1 MATKD
6 DYYKK
11 LLTSL
16 QEEIEAIKS
25 VQQALA
31 KRLDALESRPAPSNS
46 GSKFNTSKFRDEV
59 KEWERDYLE
68 TIRTNVSEVCALIF
82 DEATPNMIIKPQFDK
97 FQEDMKIR
105 LTNIEKRI
113 TIAEENAGNRLS
125 LFTLSRPTYITQRYN
140 NPDQP
145 PPRSPSFLEK
155 YKKELSLILS
165 VGILFILVSL
175 FAIAAENKTLKQ
187 DNAALRHAIE
197 QLHIIPD
204 HASTSAKSRNP
215 TDCPQN

>member
-25 VQQALA
+25 VQQAIS
-31 KRLDALESRPAPSNS
+31 KRIDALESRPAPS
-46 GSKFNTSKFRDEV
+46 KFNTSKFREEV
-59 KEWERDYLE
+59 NEWECDCLE
-68 TIRTNVSEVCALIF
+68 RIRTNVSEVCTLIF

-105 LTNIEKRI
+105 LTDIEKRI
-113 TIAEENAGNRLS
+113 TVAEKNAGSRLS
-125 LFTLSRPTYITQRYN
+125 LFTLSRPTYITERYN

-145 PPRSPSFLEK
+145 PARSPSFLEK

-165 VGILFILVSL
+165 TAILFILVTL

-187 DNAALRHAIE
+187 DNAALRHALE
-197 QLHIIPD
+197 QIY
-204 HASTSAKSRNP
+204 
-215 TDCPQN
+215 

>member
-25 VQQALA
+25 TQQAIA
-31 KRLDALESRPAPSNS
+31 KRLDALESRPLASNG
-46 GSKFNTSKFRDEV
+46 GSKFNTSKFREEV

-68 TIRTNVSEVCALIF
+68 TIRTNVSEVCTLIF
-82 DEATPNMIIKPQFDK
+82 DEATPNMINKPQFDK

-105 LTNIEKRI
+105 LTDIEKRI

-125 LFTLSRPTYITQRYN
+125 LFTLSRPTYITERYN
-140 NPDQP
+140 NPDRHP
-145 PPRSPSFLEK
+145 DPTPSFFEK

-165 VGILFILVSL
+165 TAILFILVSL
-175 FAIAAENKTLKQ
+175 FAIATENKTLKQ
-187 DNAALRHAIE
+187 DNAALRNAIE
-197 QLHIIPD
+197 QLHS
-204 HASTSAKSRNP
+204 ASHSPSASPKAQNL
-215 TDCPQN
+215 TDNPQN

>member
-11 LLTSL
+11 LLNSL

-25 VQQALA
+25 VQQAIS
-31 KRLDALESRPAPSNS
+31 KRLDALESVPTATD
-46 GSKFNTSKFRDEV
+46 GGTKFNASKFREEV
-59 KEWERDYLE
+59 KEWERGYLE
-68 TIRTNVSEVCALIF
+68 TIRVNVSEVCTLIL
-82 DEATPNMIIKPQFDK
+82 DGASSNMLIKPQFDK
-97 FQEDMKIR
+97 FQEDMKIK
-105 LTNIEKRI
+105 LTDIEKRI
-113 TIAEENAGNRLS
+113 TIAEENVGNRLS
-125 LFTLSRPTYITQRYN
+125 LFSLSRPTYITERYN

-145 PPRSPSFLEK
+145 PARSPSFLEK

-165 VGILFILVSL
+165 TAILFILVTL

-197 QLHIIPD
+197 QLHSAPD
-204 HASTSAKSRNP
+204 SPLAAPKPQHP
-215 TDCPQN
+215 TDSPQN

>member
-16 QEEIEAIKS
+16 QEEIEAIKNM
-25 VQQALA
+25 QQAIS
-31 KRLDALESRPAPSNS
+31 KRLDALESRPAPSNG
-46 GSKFNTSKFRDEV
+46 GSKFNTSKFREEV
-59 KEWERDYLE
+59 KEWERDYIE
-68 TIRTNVSEVCALIF
+68 TIRTNVSEVCTLIF

-97 FQEDMKIR
+97 FQEDMKIK
-105 LTNIEKRI
+105 LTDIEKRI
-113 TIAEENAGNRLS
+113 TVAEENAGSRLS
-125 LFTLSRPTYITQRYN
+125 LFTLSRPTYITERYN

-145 PPRSPSFLEK
+145 PARSPSFLEK

-165 VGILFILVSL
+165 TAILFILVTL

-197 QLHIIPD
+197 QLHSVSYHPYTPPKTPNPPD
-204 HASTSAKSRNP
+204 SS
-215 TDCPQN
+215 QN

>member
-16 QEEIEAIKS
+16 QEEIEAIKN
-25 VQQALA
+25 VQQAISQ
-31 KRLDALESRPAPSNS
+31 RLDALESRPTASN
-46 GSKFNTSKFRDEV
+46 GGTKFNTSKFREEI

-68 TIRTNVSEVCALIF
+68 TIRANVSEVCTLIF

-113 TIAEENAGNRLS
+113 TLAEENAGNRLS
-125 LFTLSRPTYITQRYN
+125 LFTLSRPTYITERYN

-145 PPRSPSFLEK
+145 PARTPSFLEK
-155 YKKELSLILS
+155 YKKELSLIVS
-165 VGILFILVSL
+165 VAIIFILVSL

-197 QLHIIPD
+197 QIYSD
-204 HASTSAKSRNP
+204 KN
-215 TDCPQN
+215 